1 MGETTPPSFT
11 TARILV
17 VDDFEPWRRSVCSI
31 LQAQRQLFVVG
42 EAANGLEAVQKAQEL
57 KADLILLDIRLP
69 ALNGIEAAKRIR
81 QVVAGVKIV
90 FVTQHRDLDTVRV
103 ALATGAQGY
112 VWKADAGRDLLP
124 AIEAVLRGENFVSS
138 RLKGQGPDSH

>member
-17 VDDFEPWRRSVCSI
+17 VDDFEPWRQSICSM
-31 LQAQRQLFVVG
+31 LSAYQQLCIVA
-42 EAANGLEAVQKAQEL
+42 EAADGLEAVRKAEEL
-57 KADLILLDIRLP
+57 QPDLVLLDIRLP

-81 QVVAGVKIV
+81 QVAPSTKIV
-90 FVTQHRDLDTVRV
+90 FVTQHSDVDTVRV
-103 ALATGAQGY
+103 ALNTGAQGY

-124 AIEAVLRGENFVSS
+124 AIEAVLRGEQFVSS
-138 RLKGQGPDSH
+138 RLKGQGP